1 MIYLQKSKGIVTD
14 KTRAQRLRE
23 LIKDGLL
30 IGFSASLI
38 GNYTKELSELE
49 KSIRADTKKE
59 NERRKAR
66 YKS

>member
-1 MIYLQKSKGIVTD
+1 MIYLQKSKGIITD
-14 KTRAQRLRE
+14 KTRAQRLKE

-38 GNYTKELSELE
+38 GDYKQQLSEVE
-49 KSIRADTKKE
+49 KSIKAEQKRE

-66 YKS
+66 YKN